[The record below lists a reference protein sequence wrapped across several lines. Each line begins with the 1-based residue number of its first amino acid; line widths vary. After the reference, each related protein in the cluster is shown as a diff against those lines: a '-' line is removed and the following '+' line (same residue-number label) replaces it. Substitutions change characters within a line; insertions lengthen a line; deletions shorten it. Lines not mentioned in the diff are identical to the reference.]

1 MSEEGPRVLTH
12 IPPGLLQQVRDA
24 HPDVEIVSI
33 PFDGEIPAEV
43 RGEVLLTQ
51 AWGSPNLADAVSR
64 GVRWV
69 HAYGTG
75 VNDFPFEHLGDRP
88 LTCSRGASAIPIS
101 EWVLAVM
108 LAHEKKLPDTW
119 IHEPPEHWNRGD
131 LGGLHERTLGLVG
144 FGGIGRAVA
153 ERALA
158 FGMRV
163 VAHRRTFRPSEWP
176 GVEMVRSMEEVLAA
190 ADHLVIAAPATRE
203 TRHLIDAAALARM
216 KPTAHL
222 VNVARGE
229 LVDQEALRSALDDDG
244 LALASLD
251 TVEPE
256 PLPEGHWLYSHP
268 KVRLSPHCSWAGP
281 GALDRLTEPFVENLG
296 RFRRGETL
304 LDPVDV
310 SLGY

>member
-1 MSEEGPRVLTH
+1 M
-12 IPPGLLQQVRDA
+12 
-24 HPDVEIVSI
+24 
-33 PFDGEIPAEV
+33 
-43 RGEVLLTQ
+43 
-51 AWGSPNLADAVSR
+51 
-64 GVRWV
+64 
-69 HAYGTG
+69 
-75 VNDFPFEHLGDRP
+75 
-88 LTCSRGASAIPIS
+88 
-101 EWVLAVM
+101 
-108 LAHEKKLPDTW
+108 
-119 IHEPPEHWNRGD
+119 
-131 LGGLHERTLGLVG
+131 
-144 FGGIGRAVA
+144 
-153 ERALA
+153 
-158 FGMRV
+158 